1 MKSIDL
7 ASKKLGAK
15 EKKFASW
22 QTKLAK
28 KTILKM
34 LEKVEMGHLTV
45 EDDGEVYSYGE
56 DLKSTSLVAHI
67 QVLDQ
72 RVYSEVLFGGTIG
85 SGEAYMLNYWC
96 SPNLV
101 DVVRLMVLNQNK
113 LRNMD
118 SNWSWCRK
126 KMSSIVDTFR
136 ENTKQGSRRNI
147 SAHYDL
153 NNDFFSLF
161 LDSSMMYSSAIYNQD
176 TKTLEDASWLK
187 LDHIC
192 KSLGLKECDHLLEIG
207 TGWGGMA
214 IHAAKYY
221 GCKVTTTT
229 ISKEQFTLA
238 KERVEA
244 EGLSDRVTLLLDD
257 YRDLE
262 GKYDKLV
269 SVEMI
274 EAVGHRFFD
283 TFFEKCSSLLKETGV
298 MLIQAITTP
307 DQRYEAEKD
316 QTDFIKKYIFP
327 GGCLPS
333 NLYMH
338 QSVAKMTDLQ
348 NIALY
353 DITLSYA
360 KTLGEWRERFWHNID
375 DVKAMGFD
383 DVFIRMWD
391 FYLCFCKGG
400 FQERV
405 INTAQYVFAKP
416 MYRDLPIIKV

>member
-1 MKSIDL
+1 MKSIGL
-7 ASKKLGAK
+7 VSKKLSTKNTGT
-15 EKKFASW
+15 W
-22 QTKLAK
+22 QTRLAK
-28 KTILKM
+28 KTILSM
-34 LEKVEMGHLTV
+34 LEKVSIGHLTV

-56 DLKSTSLVAHI
+56 DINSAYLVAHI

-118 SNWSWCRK
+118 SQWSWARK
-126 KMSSIVDTFR
+126 KTSSLINTFR
-136 ENTKQGSRRNI
+136 KNTKSGSRKNI

-153 NNDFFSLF
+153 SNDFFKLF
-161 LDSSMMYSSAIYNQD
+161 LDENMMYSSAIYNES
-176 TKTLEDASWLK
+176 TKNLEQASFHK

-192 KSLGLKECDHLLEIG
+192 RSLSLNEDDHLLEIG

-229 ISKEQFTLA
+229 ISKEQYTLA
-238 KERVEA
+238 KERVRK
-244 EGLSDRVTLLLDD
+244 EGLDDKITLLMDD

-262 GKYDKLV
+262 GQYDKLV

-274 EAVGHRFFD
+274 EAVGYAFFD
-283 TFFEKCSSLLKETGV
+283 TFFKKCSSLLKDTGV

-307 DQRYEAEKD
+307 DQRYEAQKD
-316 QTDFIKKYIFP
+316 ETDFIKKYIFP
-327 GGCLPS
+327 GGCLAS

-338 QSVAKMTDLQ
+338 QSVERVTDMQ

-360 KTLGEWRERFWHNID
+360 KTLGEWRQRFWHQID
-375 DVKAMGFD
+375 DVKSMGFD

-391 FYLCFCKGG
+391 FYLCFCEGG

-416 MYRDLPIIKV
+416 MYRDLPEIK